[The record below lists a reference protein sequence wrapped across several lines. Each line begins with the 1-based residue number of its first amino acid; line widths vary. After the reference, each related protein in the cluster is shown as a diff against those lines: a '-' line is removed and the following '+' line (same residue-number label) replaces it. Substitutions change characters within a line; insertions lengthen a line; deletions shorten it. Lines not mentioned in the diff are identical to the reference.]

1 MRILAPRLRE
11 EVWAALPE
19 GVEVRFLDE
28 PWPKA
33 CDLFIPPYGQEEV
46 VRRVLEEVEVKVVQ
60 TLSAGVDWILPLVP
74 EGVVLCDGSGIHD
87 APVAEWV
94 VLALLALLKDLSGF
108 LEAQKEG
115 RWAPRRLSDLEG
127 KRVLLLGYGSIGK
140 AVAERLRP
148 FGVALFPVARHP
160 RPGVYTREDLPAL
173 LPRADAVVLLLPLT
187 PETRGIVDR
196 DFLARMKEGALLVN
210 AGRGGLVDTEALL
223 EALARFLYGTGLRIS
238 EALSLKG
245 RNVVLEGGSPV
256 AVRVVGKGNKERLV
270 PLSKTAREVLE
281 ALGRPQGN
289 VNIFTFS
296 QGRRKGHVPSARWV
310 EAKFRE
316 AALRA
321 GLDPRRFTPHKLR
334 HAYATLLVERG
345 VELDAVKDLLGH
357 ESIATTQIYLHA
369 SRERLREAAS
379 RLPVL

>member
-1 MRILAPRLRE
+1 MKNIEFRTATSAQGGLVVMGGVPGVAAGSRVQLRDHRGRLRSGLVIRSADDAVLV
-11 EVWAALPE
+11 EVFE
-19 GVEVRFLDE
+19 GTDELDLERTWVRFLDE

-94 VLALLALLKDLSGF
+94 VLALLALLKDLPGF

-223 EALARFLYGTGLRIS
+223 EALEAGRVRAFLDVTDPEPLPRDHPLWRARGVVITPHVAGLSEGFSRRVARFLAEQVGRYLRG
-238 EALSLKG
+238 EPLL
-245 RNVVLEGGSPV
+245 NVVREG
-256 AVRVVGKGNKERLV
+256 
-270 PLSKTAREVLE
+270 
-281 ALGRPQGN
+281 
-289 VNIFTFS
+289 
-296 QGRRKGHVPSARWV
+296 
-310 EAKFRE
+310 
-316 AALRA
+316 
-321 GLDPRRFTPHKLR
+321 
-334 HAYATLLVERG
+334 Y
-345 VELDAVKDLLGH
+345 
-357 ESIATTQIYLHA
+357 
-369 SRERLREAAS
+369 
-379 RLPVL
+379 

>member
-1 MRILAPRLRE
+1 LAPRLRE

-223 EALARFLYGTGLRIS
+223 EALAPGERTPAFRVHRKGLELASWYVRLPLPPEGLRPPLAGLLRV
-238 EALSLKG
+238 ETPLAGPFLELADLSLGLFPALASHPVKDPRAPQNLLPVGGLERELSRRMG
-245 RNVVLEGGSPV
+245 RPE
-256 AVRVVGKGNKERLV
+256 VVGRML
-270 PLSKTAREVLE
+270 ARY
-281 ALGRPQGN
+281 LGG
-289 VNIFTFS
+289 
-296 QGRRKGHVPSARWV
+296 AR
-310 EAKFRE
+310 
-316 AALRA
+316 
-321 GLDPRRFTPHKLR
+321 
-334 HAYATLLVERG
+334 
-345 VELDAVKDLLGH
+345 
-357 ESIATTQIYLHA
+357 
-369 SRERLREAAS
+369 
-379 RLPVL
+379 